1 MRINPVKI
9 EKAKKIII
17 LTLIILVSAMVIY
30 FVIYFIDKYQQKK
43 LNELL
48 QQRIEESSLWL
59 DTQKKDFTQA
69 ESDAKALK
77 LKEASENLPAPTKE
91 KKREALNFLNS

>member
-1 MRINPVKI
+1 MEINPKKI
-9 EKAKKIII
+9 EQVKKMTLCELVVLI
-17 LTLIILVSAMVIY
+17 LATVTY
-30 FVIYFIDKYQQKK
+30 FAIYFIDKYQQKK